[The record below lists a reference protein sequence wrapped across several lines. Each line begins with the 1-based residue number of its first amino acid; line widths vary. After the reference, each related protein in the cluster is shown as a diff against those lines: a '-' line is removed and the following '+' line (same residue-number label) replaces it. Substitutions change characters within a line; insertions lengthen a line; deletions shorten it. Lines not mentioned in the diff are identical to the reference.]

1 METLVMPFCKGP
13 LSVVDDYSQ
22 EGRIEC
28 AVGEQRMV
36 TLEDA

>member
-1 METLVMPFCKGP
+1 MPFCKGP
-13 LSVVDDYSQ
+13 LSVADDYSQ
-22 EGRIEC
+22 EERIER